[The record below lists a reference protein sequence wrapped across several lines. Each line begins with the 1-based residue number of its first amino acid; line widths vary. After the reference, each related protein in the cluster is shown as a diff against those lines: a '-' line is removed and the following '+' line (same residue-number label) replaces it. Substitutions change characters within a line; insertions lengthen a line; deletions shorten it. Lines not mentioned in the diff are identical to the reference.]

1 MDRFWF
7 MKKSELEE
15 AYRELQYRYNK
26 LHSDTRIEIE
36 NLKRENKVNLKNQ
49 QNDAENIAYKA
60 WKMMN
65 DKFMKRYIEELIM
78 HDELQFLFKSGYSGH
93 FDMEIHMGDKFL
105 TSVTGDICM
114 KENSLEW

>member
-1 MDRFWF
+1 

-36 NLKRENKVNLKNQ
+36 KLKRENETKLKNQ
-49 QNDAENIAYKA
+49 KYDFEDKAYEA
-60 WKMMN
+60 WKVMN
-65 DKFMKRYIEELIM
+65 GKFMKRYIEDLIM
-78 HDELQFLFKSGYSGH
+78 YDELQFSFKSGYSGH

-105 TSVTGDICM
+105 TSVDGDICM

>member
-1 MDRFWF
+1 
-7 MKKSELEE
+7 MKKAELEE

-49 QNDAENIAYKA
+49 KSDIEDKAYDA

-65 DKFMKRYIEELIM
+65 GKYMKRYIEELIM
-78 HDELQFLFKSGYSGH
+78 QDELQFSFKSGYRGH
-93 FDMEIHMGDKFL
+93 FDMEIRMGNKFL
-105 TSVTGDICM
+105 TSVDGDICM
-114 KENSLEW
+114 AENTLEW

>member
-1 MDRFWF
+1 

-15 AYRELQYRYNK
+15 EYRELQYRYNK

-36 NLKRENKVNLKNQ
+36 KMKRENELKLKNHQ
-49 QNDAENIAYKA
+49 TYAENKAYET

-65 DKFMKRYIEELIM
+65 GKFMKRYIEELIM
-78 HDELQFLFKSGYSGH
+78 QNELQFSFKSGYSGH

-105 TSVTGDICM
+105 TSVDGDICM
-114 KENSLEW
+114 KENTLEW

>member
-1 MDRFWF
+1 

-49 QNDAENIAYKA
+49 QYDIEDKAYEA
-60 WKMMN
+60 WKLMN
-65 DKFMKRYIEELIM
+65 EKFMKRYIEELIM
-78 HDELQFLFKSGYSGH
+78 HDELKFSFKSGYSGH

-105 TSVTGDICM
+105 TSVDGDICM

>member
-49 QNDAENIAYKA
+49 QNDAEDIAYEA

>member
-1 MDRFWF
+1 
-7 MKKSELEE
+7 MKKAELEE

-36 NLKRENKVNLKNQ
+36 KLKRENELKLKNHQ
-49 QNDAENIAYKA
+49 TYAENKAYET

-65 DKFMKRYIEELIM
+65 GKFMKRYIEELIM
-78 HDELQFLFKSGYSGH
+78 QNELQFSFKSGYSGH

-105 TSVTGDICM
+105 ISVDGDICM
-114 KENSLEW
+114 KENTLEW

>member
-1 MDRFWF
+1 

-36 NLKRENKVNLKNQ
+36 NLKRENSVRLKNQ
-49 QNDAENIAYKA
+49 MYDFEDKAYEA
-60 WKMMN
+60 WKLMN
-65 DKFMKRYIEELIM
+65 EKFMKRYIEELIM
-78 HDELQFLFKSGYSGH
+78 HEQLQFSFKSGYSGH
-93 FDMEIHMGDKFL
+93 FDMEIRMDDKFL
-105 TSVTGDICM
+105 TSVDGDICM